1 MLRQSRIRETLNLLV
16 CANNNIAFFV
26 STLFFCAAVSIVFA
40 IDVAVGTH
48 RWALLVVDQIDPK
61 ADSVKILLTGDTDLL
76 DQW

>member
-1 MLRQSRIRETLNLLV
+1 MLRQSRIHESLNLSV
-16 CANNNIAFFV
+16 CANNNTAFFV

-40 IDVAVGTH
+40 LDVAVGTH
-48 RWALLVVDQIDPK
+48 RWTSLVVDQIDPE